1 MITPAVSGPYDLGN
15 VVVRAA
21 LRVNP
26 ESAQITAVSDP
37 LPQILE
43 GIPLR
48 MRQILLELN
57 RPDFTL
63 NPTDCNPFSVNAT
76 ASGDEGAEANLSSY
90 FQVANCTHLPFAPK
104 LALRVSGAT
113 KHTGTPA
120 LTATLTTHPG
130 EANVART
137 SVTLPH
143 SEFLDNAHLK
153 TPCTRV
159 QFAEGSTP
167 GERCPSGSDIGFAR
181 AETPLLGKALEG
193 PVYLRT
199 SGRKLPDIVAAL
211 NGQIDIALVGSRQRR
226 PTIANQLRNRPR
238 RPSIQIHLKP

>member
-48 MRQILLELN
+48 LRQILIELN

-76 ASGDEGAEANLSSY
+76 ASGDEAAEANLE
-90 FQVANCTHLPFAPK
+90 L
-104 LALRVSGAT
+104 
-113 KHTGTPA
+113 
-120 LTATLTTHPG
+120 
-130 EANVART
+130 
-137 SVTLPH
+137 
-143 SEFLDNAHLK
+143 
-153 TPCTRV
+153 
-159 QFAEGSTP
+159 
-167 GERCPSGSDIGFAR
+167 
-181 AETPLLGKALEG
+181 
-193 PVYLRT
+193 
-199 SGRKLPDIVAAL
+199 
-211 NGQIDIALVGSRQRR
+211 
-226 PTIANQLRNRPR
+226 
-238 RPSIQIHLKP
+238 